1 MALTGYEKAAIF
13 LNAVSEDVASQI
25 LKQLDQNDISKIS
38 SYMTKKR
45 KNQRDDMDNVCK
57 EAMEK
62 ISSGDISVG
71 GGGGEEYVKKIL
83 ARGLG
88 NEDAERIMEMV
99 AKESPLDILKW
110 VDSSTLSNFL
120 VNEHPQTIALILCL
134 LEPEQAAEVMELLP
148 EDIRWD
154 VSVRVAETQRIPEGA
169 LVEIEEVLKVQLDIK
184 NTSEGKKF
192 EGTKVIADILNCCDR
207 STESQILEKVETENA
222 DLADAIRELMLVFED
237 LEQID
242 DRGIQMI
249 LKEVTTE
256 DLSIAL
262 KSASDNIKDKIFN
275 NMSQRA
281 VKILKEDMEAQGPV
295 KLSDVEAAQQNIV
308 RVAKKLDDE
317 GKIIIAGRGGEEMV
331 V

>member
-13 LNAVSEDVASQI
+13 LNAVGEDVAAQI

-38 SYMTKKR
+38 SYMAKKR
-45 KNQRDDMDNVCK
+45 KGEREETKIVCR

-62 ISSGDISVG
+62 ISSGDICVG
-71 GGGGEEYVKKIL
+71 SGGGEEYVKRLLSK
-83 ARGLG
+83 GLG

-99 AKESPLDILKW
+99 AKESPLDSLKW
-110 VDSSTLSNFL
+110 VDASTLSNFL

-148 EDIRWD
+148 DDIRGD
-154 VSVRVAETQRIPEGA
+154 VSIRVAETQRIPESA
-169 LVEIEEVLKVQLDIK
+169 LEEIEEVLKVQLDIK
-184 NTSEGKKF
+184 KTSEGKTF

-207 STESQILEKVETENA
+207 STESQILDKVEAENNE
-222 DLADAIRELMLVFED
+222 LAEAIRELMLVFED

-262 KSASDNIKDKIFN
+262 KTASDAISEKIFK

-281 VKILKEDMEAQGPV
+281 VKILKEDMEAKGPV
-295 KLSDVEAAQQNIV
+295 KLSEVEAAQQNIV

-317 GKIIIAGRGGEEMV
+317 GKIIIAGRGGEELV